1 MEQRRIFLTGAT
13 GYLGSRLIPLLRARG
28 HVVRALIRPESASK
42 LSREIETVVGNPL
55 DASTFSN
62 QVLGMDTVV
71 QLVGVPKPAPWKG
84 DQFRRVD
91 GPSALASIAAA
102 KGAKT
107 THFVYVS
114 VAHPAPIMKDYIEVR
129 RACEA
134 ALLQAGLVATIL
146 RPWYILGQGH
156 WWPLALQP
164 AYWFMERW
172 PSTRESARRLGLV
185 TVDHM
190 LCAMLWAIEQPPT
203 TTRILEVPDI
213 RRLGRKAR

>member
-114 VAHPAPIMKDYIEVR
+114 VAHPARVMRTYIAVR
-129 RACEA
+129 QEGERLVRDTGLA
-134 ALLQAGLVATIL
+134 ATML
-146 RPWYILGQGH
+146 RPWYVLGPGH
-156 WWPLALQP
+156 WWPYALVPVYALLRAWP
-164 AYWFMERW
+164 A
-172 PSTRESARRLGLV
+172 TREGATRLGLV
-185 TVDHM
+185 THAQMVAALVHAVEHPPSGVRVVD
-190 LCAMLWAIEQPPT
+190 
-203 TTRILEVPDI
+203 VPAI
-213 RRLGRKAR
+213 RRGGR